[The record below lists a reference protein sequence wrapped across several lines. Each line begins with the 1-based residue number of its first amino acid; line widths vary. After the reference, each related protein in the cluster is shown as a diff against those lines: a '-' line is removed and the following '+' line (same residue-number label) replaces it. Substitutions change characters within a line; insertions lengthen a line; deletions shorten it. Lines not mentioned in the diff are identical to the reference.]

1 MKGYCLKKQG
11 YFEIKRRYR
20 DFYALRMCFIERYPG
35 LYVPPVP
42 KKKVSNESRVV
53 LQERQFVLNIFWK
66 DVTCCP
72 YLMESEEFRVFISKT
87 NNLEVALSGLSDC
100 RRKEMIYLIGSLPTS
115 TILGIFQ
122 ERPSN
127 NKVLR
132 LLDLRIIRRK

>member
-1 MKGYCLKKQG
+1 
-11 YFEIKRRYR
+11 
-20 DFYALRMCFIERYPG
+20 MCFIERYPG

-87 NNLEVALSGLSDC
+87 NNLEVALSGLSRLQTEGDDILN
-100 RRKEMIYLIGSLPTS
+100 RITPYFNYTGYFPGK
-115 TILGIFQ
+115 TI
-122 ERPSN
+122 E
-127 NKVLR
+127 
-132 LLDLRIIRRK
+132 

>member
-87 NNLEVALSGLSDC
+87 NNLEVALSGLSRLQTEGDDILN
-100 RRKEMIYLIGSLPTS
+100 RITPYFNYTGYFPGK
-115 TILGIFQ
+115 TI
-122 ERPSN
+122 E
-127 NKVLR
+127 
-132 LLDLRIIRRK
+132 